1 MRNLEAMFAALA
13 MLQDPRLARA
23 ARKCALPNGIT
34 DLLETAAGEAGALS
48 YAAGATGHSEAA
60 LNEAAG
66 FFIEQV
72 LLSPKAGSYR
82 VLGGSRDSG
91 EVLLRR
97 HMALLMRWMHP
108 DLVSNGA
115 AGRHFDRSVYAR
127 RVTEAWGSIKTAR
140 KRAAY
145 DALRDAEKDRTPR
158 PLDGGALPGQIHPA
172 GRGRPDR
179 QTRRQLS
186 IYRLQR
192 ESFWDRLFA
201 LFEGRG

>member
-1 MRNLEAMFAALA
+1 MRNLEALSAALA

-23 ARKCALPNGIT
+23 ARNCALPNGIT
-34 DLLETAAGEAGALS
+34 DLLETAVGEAEALS
-48 YAAGATGHSEAA
+48 YAAAATGRSEAA

-72 LLSPKAGSYR
+72 LLSPNAGSYR
-82 VLGGSRDSG
+82 ILGGSARSG

-115 AGRHFDRSVYAR
+115 AGQHFDRSVYAR
-127 RVTEAWGSIKTAR
+127 RVTEAWDSVKTAQ

-158 PLDGGALPGQIHPA
+158 PLDGGALPVQVHPA
-172 GRGRPDR
+172 GQRRPEC

-186 IYRLQR
+186 IYRIQR
-192 ESFWDRLFA
+192 ESFWDRLLA
-201 LFEGRG
+201 LF